1 MIAVIAKKVISF
13 FELVFLRRC
22 SWLLKFSCNFFHYCS
37 IEIRNEAISVLI
49 RKIRKDLGLNL
60 QKQDQFQLE

>member
-1 MIAVIAKKVISF
+1 MIAIIAKKVINF

-22 SWLLKFSCNFFHYCS
+22 SGLLKFSCNFFHYCS
-37 IEIRNEAISVLI
+37 IENKNEVISVLI
-49 RKIRKDLGLNL
+49 GKIRKDLVLNL